1 MNNSITYR
9 EIVYFVI
16 DELKEFSDD
25 TTYTPEQIIFLAD
38 TMRSRLLYEKYKD
51 ARKGEP
57 ARSNYQ
63 TISFNL
69 IQVPALA
76 GTSCY
81 GTFLKTD
88 IKLPTLLNIGI
99 PHIYSSTSDK
109 AIYYFNNEHF
119 TLIPME
125 RMPYVGNNKW
135 LSNIIYVAKGPDDYL
150 YLKSSNPQFLY
161 LKNLSIDAIFQNP
174 KDIIELCNCNCD
186 LLDSYFPIEESLV
199 HILISNIVAELS
211 GVKYQ
216 PTDKVNNAKND
227 MENVAT
233 TNNKKD
239 E

>member
-1 MNNSITYR
+1 M
-9 EIVYFVI
+9 
-16 DELKEFSDD
+16 
-25 TTYTPEQIIFLAD
+25 TPEPYRG
-38 TMRSRLLYEKYKD
+38 TKN
-51 ARKGEP
+51 EP
-57 ARSNYQ
+57 Y
-63 TISFNL
+63 
-69 IQVPALA
+69 
-76 GTSCY
+76 
-81 GTFLKTD
+81 
-88 IKLPTLLNIGI
+88 
-99 PHIYSSTSDK
+99 
-109 AIYYFNNEHF
+109 
-119 TLIPME
+119 
-125 RMPYVGNNKW
+125 
-135 LSNIIYVAKGPDDYL
+135 NIIYVAKGPDDYL